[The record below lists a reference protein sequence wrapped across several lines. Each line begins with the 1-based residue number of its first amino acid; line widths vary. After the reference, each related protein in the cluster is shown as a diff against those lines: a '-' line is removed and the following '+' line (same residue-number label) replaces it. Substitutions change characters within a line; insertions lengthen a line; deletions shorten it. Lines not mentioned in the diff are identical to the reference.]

1 MLSIIGFGIGF
12 TIYWYFW
19 FWNCILNSI
28 IGIVSSFIL
37 HLILIS
43 SGFSVDEFANARF
56 SYTPISSNQALYV
69 NLRPHFAP
77 IYIYL
82 PTEFILLKLVFES
95 ETHVSPIYIST
106 SLFLMGCISHKHL
119 LTLAQLGI

>member
-43 SGFSVDEFANARF
+43 SGFSVDEFANAGF
-56 SYTPISSNQALYV
+56 SYTPKI
-69 NLRPHFAP
+69 AP
-77 IYIYL
+77 
-82 PTEFILLKLVFES
+82 T
-95 ETHVSPIYIST
+95 
-106 SLFLMGCISHKHL
+106 KHCM
-119 LTLAQLGI
+119 

>member
-19 FWNCILNSI
+19 FWYCILNSI
-28 IGIVSSFIL
+28 IGIVGSFIL

-43 SGFSVDEFANARF
+43 SGFSVDEFVNAGF
-56 SYTPISSNQALYV
+56 SYTPI
-69 NLRPHFAP
+69 
-77 IYIYL
+77 YL
-82 PTEFILLKLVFES
+82 PTVFILLKLVFQSES
-95 ETHVSPIYIST
+95 HFSPIYIST